1 MIENPPLHVVAA
13 IIVQEGRLLACR
25 RAKHKVAAGFW
36 EFPGGKID
44 TGESSHDAIV
54 REIREELNLACQA
67 VTTFDISDT
76 PVGSQVI
83 RLETIVCQAEVIH
96 SLQSTDHD
104 EFRWLAVGDLEKLDW
119 AKPDLPAVALLSEL
133 EDFSRLLV

>member
-44 TGESSHDAIV
+44 AGEGSHDAIV
-54 REIREELNLACQA
+54 REIREELSLACQA